1 MLSFVIS
8 TFLMS
13 TPNRVSTEADLNLF
27 TSQIAWAGKQL
38 HDNSLV
44 QLVRWVSLQVHGRIV
59 GDKDERKDSPLV
71 DVLLRM
77 LQMESQL
84 QKDAE
89 RKLIALMQHTLKT
102 SVPRWKETETP
113 TRDVDWPRTYQR
125 ALVQPPT
132 RYQNRVTERVPDA
145 QLMGALVYQA
155 RQWRDLLSRASQRYQ
170 QRCDALNDAV
180 DALKDRHAVRPGPL
194 TLPLIHRLEQHGPTA
209 QDAARAIRRVFAQQH
224 RIPKPERIRERIRS
238 ALEQQDDLYGDAID
252 VKNKAFNDILEVSVM
267 TAVMRVVDG
276 KAEWELSEISLD
288 GKKFKAVYQHT
299 AHPITVTIGK
309 SPPSSDAYVQI
320 RKSAGMAKN
329 VNPSDG
335 EPDLCLTFTNTGSGE
350 SISVMGDA
358 KRNGS
363 KEKEG
368 AGYFRDGLR
377 TATYYMSAYA
387 RAMDVTVVDTK
398 NWDRSDPEA
407 GSLRAPTGAIR
418 PTVTLF
424 CRQGTNTIF
433 FTDADD
439 APGNDQCPPILAC
452 DMEQHFGMDS
462 NSEEWSS
469 PFMEGWFDH
478 IANQAV
484 DILG

>member
-1 MLSFVIS
+1 
-8 TFLMS
+8 MS
-13 TPNRVSTEADLNLF
+13 NSNRVSTEADLDLF

-44 QLVRWVSLQVHGRIV
+44 ELVRWVSLQVHGRIV
-59 GDKDERKDSPLV
+59 GDKEREDSPLV
-71 DVLLRM
+71 DALLRM

-102 SVPRWKETETP
+102 SVPRWKETDTP
-113 TRDVDWPRTYQR
+113 TRNVDWPRTYQR

-155 RQWRDLLSRASQRYQ
+155 RQWRDLLSRASQSYQ
-170 QRCDALNDAV
+170 QRCEALNNAV
-180 DALKDRHAVRPGPL
+180 DALIDRHAVRTGPL

-224 RIPKPERIRERIRS
+224 RIPKSERIRERLRS
-238 ALEQQDDLYGDAID
+238 ILEEQDDLNEDALD
-252 VKNKAFNDILEVSVM
+252 PDNTAFNDILEVSVI
-267 TAVMRVVDG
+267 TAVMRVVD
-276 KAEWELSEISLD
+276 KTKEWESSDISLD
-288 GKKFKAVYQHT
+288 GSKFKAVYQH
-299 AHPITVTIGK
+299 AIDPISVTIGK
-309 SPPSSDAYVQI
+309 SPPSSDAYVQM

-329 VNPSDG
+329 VNPSDS
-335 EPDLCLTFTNTGSGE
+335 EPDLCLTFTNTKSDK

-363 KEKEG
+363 TKDEKEG

-387 RAMDVTVVDTK
+387 KAMDVTISNTEEWELSNPD
-398 NWDRSDPEA
+398 EA
-407 GSLRAPTGAIR
+407 SLRAPTGKIR

-424 CRQGTNTIF
+424 CRQGTDTTL
-433 FTDADD
+433 FTKADD
-439 APGNDQCPPILAC
+439 APSNDKCPPILAC
-452 DMEQHFGMDS
+452 DMDTHFGMNS
-462 NSEEWSS
+462 NSEKWSS
-469 PFMEGWFDH
+469 PFMVKWFDH
-478 IANQAV
+478 IAKQAV
-484 DILG
+484 DILLS

>member
-1 MLSFVIS
+1 
-8 TFLMS
+8 MS
-13 TPNRVSTEADLNLF
+13 THNRVSTEADLSLF

-44 QLVRWVSLQVHGRIV
+44 ELVRWVSLQVHGRIT
-59 GDKDERKDSPLV
+59 GDKERENSPLV
-71 DVLLRM
+71 NALLRM
-77 LQMESQL
+77 LQMDSQL
-84 QKDAE
+84 QRDAE

-102 SVPRWKETETP
+102 SVPRWKETDTP
-113 TRDVDWPRTYQR
+113 TRNVDWPRTYQQ

-155 RQWRDLLSRASQRYQ
+155 RQWRDLLSRASKSYQ
-170 QRCDALNDAV
+170 QRCEALNDTI
-180 DALKDRHAVRPGPL
+180 DALTDRHAVHPGPL

-224 RIPKPERIRERIRS
+224 QVPNPGHIRKHLHS
-238 ALEQQDDLYGDAID
+238 VLEQQDDLYEDAID
-252 VKNKAFNDILEVSVM
+252 AKNKAFNDILEVSVI
-267 TAVMRVVDG
+267 TAVMRVVD
-276 KAEWELSEISLD
+276 KTEEWEPSDISLD
-288 GKKFKAVYQHT
+288 GSKFRAVYQHT
-299 AHPITVTIGK
+299 IHPITVAIGK
-309 SPPSSDAYVQI
+309 SPPSPDAYVQI

-329 VNPSDG
+329 VNPSDS
-335 EPDLCLTFTNTGSGE
+335 EPDLCLTFTDTESGQ

-363 KEKEG
+363 TKDEG

-387 RAMDVTVVDTK
+387 KAMRVTVADTEE
-398 NWDRSDPEA
+398 WESSGTEGA
-407 GSLRAPTGAIR
+407 SLHAPTGAIR

-424 CRQGTNTIF
+424 CRQGTDTTL
-433 FTDADD
+433 FTDADE
-439 APGNDQCPPILAC
+439 APHDQCPPILAC
-452 DMEQHFGMDS
+452 DMEHHFGVTDS
-462 NSEEWSS
+462 EKWSS
-469 PFMEGWFDH
+469 PFMEEWFDH

>member
-1 MLSFVIS
+1 
-8 TFLMS
+8 MS
-13 TPNRVSTEADLNLF
+13 NSNRVSTEADLDLF

-44 QLVRWVSLQVHGRIV
+44 ELVRWVSLQVHGRIT
-59 GDKDERKDSPLV
+59 GDKEKREDSPLV

-102 SVPRWKETETP
+102 SVPRWKETDTP
-113 TRDVDWPRTYQR
+113 TRNVDWPCTYQQ

-155 RQWRDLLSRASQRYQ
+155 RQWRDLLSRASQSYQ

-180 DALKDRHAVRPGPL
+180 DALTDRHAVRPGPL

-224 RIPKPERIRERIRS
+224 QIPSPKRIREHLS
-238 ALEQQDDLYGDAID
+238 EVLESDSDLSEKAWNR
-252 VKNKAFNDILEVSVM
+252 KNSAFNDILEVSVI
-267 TAVMRVVDG
+267 TAVMRVVD
-276 KAEWELSEISLD
+276 KTKEWEPSDISLD
-288 GKKFKAVYQHT
+288 GSKFKAVYQHT

-309 SPPSSDAYVQI
+309 SPPSATDVYMQM
-320 RKSAGMAKN
+320 RKSAGMAKIRTPQN
-329 VNPSDG
+329 S
-335 EPDLCLTFTNTGSGE
+335 EPDLCLTFTNTESDE

-363 KEKEG
+363 TKDEG
-368 AGYFRDGLR
+368 ADYFRDGIR

-387 RAMDVTVVDTK
+387 KAMRVTVSDTEEWESS
-398 NWDRSDPEA
+398 NPDAS
-407 GSLRAPTGAIR
+407 SLRAPTGAIR
-418 PTVTLF
+418 PTFTLF
-424 CRQGTNTIF
+424 CRQGTDTTF
-433 FTDADD
+433 FTDGAD
-439 APGNDQCPPILAC
+439 PPSNNQCPPILAC
-452 DMEQHFGMDS
+452 DMEHHFGVTD
-462 NSEEWSS
+462 SEEWSS
-469 PFMEGWFDH
+469 PFMEEWFAH
-478 IANQAV
+478 IAEQAV
-484 DILG
+484 SILR